1 MRHPDV
7 PQLPSNLRVSLAR
20 RCLQLAFVLL
30 VVGLVLT
37 LVAVLG
43 ERRATANAAWRDPA
57 DAIQPESIAF
67 DLALLSLAGVPDEQ
81 VLALSIEMQELA
93 TAHAILALGLD
104 LTDFQRMNGWLWLAF
119 RYQEAGQAQRAARA
133 YRLAGHGAILGQD
146 LSDLSRTETLLSVG
160 RELIELHDE
169 PGARFFLGQAALIA
183 ANAPQLTA
191 HHRRTLLEQLVP
203 AILRAGGG
211 RDDWLDLAKAVDH
224 GTVGAGLGAVGQT
237 GGRAAVSEGG
247 EALARAQDARRAA
260 AAAWLG
266 GASDTQVEEARGRE
280 KDLHQALLA
289 ALSAEE
295 AAVNQY
301 VARSGE
307 TPGLNLGALET
318 RLRWLS
324 LKRRIAAGGVGAGLV
339 PQWESNREEIDAALA
354 AAWSRWLALQADPG
368 VSGVNGSFH
377 GLKSAIVL
385 EAVVAAYW
393 GLYPDA
399 PVADLLSQAQSISGI
414 GGLHLAVL
422 GPGTPPLV
430 GWSK

>member
-7 PQLPSNLRVSLAR
+7 PQLPSNLRTGLAR

-30 VVGLVLT
+30 IVGLVLT

-43 ERRATANAAWRDPA
+43 ERRATANAAWHDPA

-81 VLALSIEMQELA
+81 ILALSIEMQELG
-93 TAHAILALGLD
+93 TAHATLAFGLD
-104 LTDFQRMNGWLWLAF
+104 LTDVQRTNGWLWLAF

-146 LSDLSRTETLLSVG
+146 LSDLSRAETLLSVG
-160 RELIELHDE
+160 RELIQLHDE
-169 PGARFFLGQAALIA
+169 PSARFFLGQAALIA

-203 AILRAGGG
+203 TILRAGGG
-211 RDDWLDLAKAVDH
+211 RDDWYDLAKAVDR
-224 GTVGAGLGAVGQT
+224 GTASGTLGAVGQNVD
-237 GGRAAVSEGG
+237 RAAVSEEGG
-247 EALARAQDARRAA
+247 ALLRAQDARRAA
-260 AAAWLG
+260 AAVWLA
-266 GASDTQVEEARGRE
+266 GASDAQAEAARATETELRQALVG
-280 KDLHQALLA
+280 ALLA
-289 ALSAEE
+289 EE
-295 AAVNQY
+295 VAVSQY
-301 VARSGE
+301 VESVGD
-307 TPGLNLGALET
+307 TPGLILGAQAT
-318 RLRWLS
+318 RLRWLG
-324 LKRRIAAGGVGAGLV
+324 LKRRIAAGAAGAGLL
-339 PQWESNREEIDAALA
+339 PRWEAHREEIEAALT
-354 AAWSRWLALQADPG
+354 AAWSRWLALQAERG
-368 VSGVNGSFH
+368 VSGVNDRFE
-377 GLKSAIVL
+377 GLKSSIVL

-393 GLYPDA
+393 GFYPDA
-399 PVADLLSQAQSISGI
+399 PVADLLSQAQLISGI